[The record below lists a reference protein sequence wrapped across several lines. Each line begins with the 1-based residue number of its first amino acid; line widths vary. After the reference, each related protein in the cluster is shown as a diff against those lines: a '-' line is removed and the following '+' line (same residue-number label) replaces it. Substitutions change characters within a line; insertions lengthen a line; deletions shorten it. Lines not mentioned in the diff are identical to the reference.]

1 MPLLPVCCQE
11 PLVAMPL
18 LLVHASPRH
27 LRPSSDARSPYVA
40 FLVAMPGAP
49 SSYALAPSS
58 VLGGF
63 LHVKTCAA
71 SGNDPLRNMFIIAL
85 IKSDLSP

>member
-1 MPLLPVCCQE
+1 MPLLP
-11 PLVAMPL
+11 
-18 LLVHASPRH
+18 
-27 LRPSSDARSPYVA
+27 
-40 FLVAMPGAP
+40 VAMPGAP

-71 SGNDPLRNMFIIAL
+71 SGNDALRNMFIIAL